1 MALESLKVIKAGF
14 TKKSKKSDTLL
25 EKNRIR
31 SAIENMCKEYLIDF
45 EDILRFEVLPNAL
58 DNTLAL
64 VSEPELNSKYE
75 FFQESETIF
84 QVRLRELDI

>member
-1 MALESLKVIKAGF
+1 MALESLKVIRAGF

-31 SAIENMCKEYLIDF
+31 SAIENMCKEYLVDF

>member
-1 MALESLKVIKAGF
+1 MALESFKVIKAGF
-14 TKKSKKSDTLL
+14 SKKSKKSDALL

-31 SAIENMCKEYLIDF
+31 SAIENMCKEYLVDF
-45 EDILRFEVLPNAL
+45 EDILRFEVLPNAI

-64 VSEPELNSKYE
+64 VTEPELNSKYE